1 MKTLCIGIV
10 FFFSWVISDAQPMRD
25 LTVGNKFV
33 YSQFFSYRIGDTVRH
48 YYEQV
53 VRDTLIQGKTYAVV
67 YRSYDKTI
75 SLERS
80 DDTTVYV
87 YSRGKEVPRFR
98 WNAQVG
104 DSVNINMWGLG
115 CDTCMYPISRFRPGF
130 PENDGFTAD
139 IDIPNWDGRSALYVL
154 YYKKFGVY
162 QFQQTSSAPFKLFEN
177 VIQRGSTIR
186 GVTLGD
192 TTTNTRVVSV
202 EQQPFQAAAVFS
214 SKAPN
219 PFSETVS
226 LDFSL
231 DVSAAISLEVVNTK
245 GQVVA
250 VFPQGT
256 LGQGKHTFRW
266 NGKTNDG
273 SDTEQGAYL
282 VRMVVNGKNTD
293 TAKLMKVR

>member
-1 MKTLCIGIV
+1 MGT
-10 FFFSWVISDAQPMRD
+10 
-25 LTVGNKFV
+25 
-33 YSQFFSYRIGDTVRH
+33 
-48 YYEQV
+48 
-53 VRDTLIQGKTYAVV
+53 
-67 YRSYDKTI
+67 
-75 SLERS
+75 
-80 DDTTVYV
+80 
-87 YSRGKEVPRFR
+87 
-98 WNAQVG
+98 
-104 DSVNINMWGLG
+104 G
-115 CDTCMYPISRFRPGF
+115 CDTCKYVVTRAKRGLSDTDGISLIV
-130 PENDGFTAD
+130 D
-139 IDIPNWDGRSALYVL
+139 ISSSPSIGSAIQCYKKYGIYQFNILIEDRYESFFNGRSYIIRGA
-154 YYKKFGVY
+154 
-162 QFQQTSSAPFKLFEN
+162 T
-177 VIQRGSTIR
+177 IQ

-192 TTTNTRVVSV
+192 TTTYTRVVSV
-202 EQQPFQAAAVFS
+202 DQPALQAAAVFS
-214 SKAPN
+214 TKAPN